1 MAAIPDVRRFTAL
14 EMHGGAGSL
23 RRRRIIR
30 AEFVLGCVVALA
42 FGAFLLARG
51 VGLVGLWILGI
62 GVNYF
67 PLAVYAVVLFPDDRI
82 ERELAGVDL
91 RAEVRRAAVAQFVL
105 LVPFLVGIV
114 AVVQL
119 ARRSAL

>member
-1 MAAIPDVRRFTAL
+1 VAST
-14 EMHGGAGSL
+14 GSL

-30 AEFVLGCVVALA
+30 AEFVLGCVVALV

-62 GVNYF
+62 GVNYI
-67 PLAVYAVVLFPDDRI
+67 PLAVVLFPGDRI

-91 RAEVRRAAVAQFVL
+91 PAEIRRTTVAQFAL
-105 LVPFLVGIV
+105 LVPFLGGIV
-114 AVVQL
+114 AVAQL
-119 ARRSAL
+119 ARRVAARGH

>member
-14 EMHGGAGSL
+14 DMHGGAGSL

-51 VGLVGLWILGI
+51 VGLVGLWILGV

-91 RAEVRRAAVAQFVL
+91 GPRCAGPPAHSSPCSFRFS
-105 LVPFLVGIV
+105 
-114 AVVQL
+114 
-119 ARRSAL
+119 SASSR